1 MGKKFLFI
9 TGTRADFGKLKPLML
24 KIENS
29 RDFECYIFAT
39 GMHTL
44 SRYGLTY
51 DEIRK
56 TGFKNI
62 FTYINQD
69 ASCNISMDIILSNTI
84 EGISRYIHEFPP
96 DMIVVHG
103 DRAEALA
110 GAIVGALN
118 NVLVAHIEG
127 GELSGTVDELIRHA
141 VSKLAHL
148 HFVSNGDAKKRLIQ
162 MGEIENSVFVIG
174 SPDIDIM
181 LSDSLPSLEK
191 VKRRYEINFL
201 KYGVFIYH
209 PVTTE
214 IEGLESHINTVIDAL
229 EEIEMNFVVIFPNN
243 DMGCEIIFKAFKRI
257 ENNKKFKIF
266 PSLRFEFFLTLL
278 KNAYVVIG
286 NSSAGIREAPVFG
299 VPTINIGTRQENRFH
314 SPSIINVNVDEEEI
328 INAYNNLSQLHK
340 PSYHFGD
347 GNSAEKFM
355 KIIDNG
361 SVWKT
366 PCQKQ
371 FQERILKS
379 SPVVGILENK

>member
-1 MGKKFLFI
+1 MPMRKKILFI
-9 TGTRADFGKLKPLML
+9 TGTRADFGKIKPLML
-24 KIENS
+24 KIEKS
-29 RDFECYIFAT
+29 EDFECFIFAT

-51 DEIRK
+51 DEITK

-96 DMIVVHG
+96 DMIIVHG
-103 DRAEALA
+103 DRVEALA

-148 HFVSNGDAKKRLIQ
+148 HFVSNDDAKKRLIQ

-174 SPDIDIM
+174 SPDIDVM
-181 LSDSLPSLEK
+181 LSDSLPSLEN
-191 VKRRYEINFL
+191 VKRRYEINFER
-201 KYGVFIYH
+201 YGILIYH

-214 IEGLESHINTVIDAL
+214 IDVLESHINTVIDAL
-229 EEIEMNFVVIFPNN
+229 EKIEMNFVVLYPNN
-243 DMGCEIIFKAFKRI
+243 DMGSEIIFKALKRF
-257 ENNKKFKIF
+257 ENNPKYKIY
-266 PSLRFEFFLTLL
+266 PSLRFEFFLSLL
-278 KNAYVVIG
+278 KNAYVIIG

-299 VPTINIGTRQENRFH
+299 VPTINIGTRQENRFL
-314 SPSIINVNVDEEEI
+314 SPSIINIDADEKTI
-328 INAYNNLSQLHK
+328 IDAFNNLPLRYK

-347 GNSAEKFM
+347 GNSAEMFINIICKE
-355 KIIDNG
+355 KI
-361 SVWKT
+361 WMT
-366 PCQKQ
+366 HCQKQ
-371 FQERILKS
+371 FRDFPK
-379 SPVVGILENK
+379 NA

>member
-1 MGKKFLFI
+1 MGKKILFI
-9 TGTRADFGKLKPLML
+9 TGTRADFGKLSPLMQ

-29 RDFECYIFAT
+29 EDFECFVFAT

-51 DEIRK
+51 NEIRK

-84 EGISRYIHEFPP
+84 EGISRYIHEFPI

-103 DRAEALA
+103 DRVEALA

-118 NVLVAHIEG
+118 NVLVVHIEG

-141 VSKLAHL
+141 VSKLSHL
-148 HFVSNGDAKKRLIQ
+148 HFVSNEDAKKRLIQ
-162 MGEIENSVFVIG
+162 MGEIDDSVFVIG
-174 SPDIDIM
+174 SPDIDVM
-181 LSDSLPSLEK
+181 LSNSLPSLEK
-191 VKRRYEINFL
+191 VKRRYEIAFSN
-201 KYGVFIYH
+201 YGVFIYH

-214 IEGLESHINTVIDAL
+214 IDVLESHINTVIDAL
-229 EEIEMNFVVIFPNN
+229 EKIEMDFVVIFPNN
-243 DMGCEIIFKAFKRI
+243 DMGSEIIFKALKRL
-257 ENNKKFKIF
+257 ENNPKYKIF

-299 VPTINIGTRQENRFH
+299 VPTINIGTRQNNRFL
-314 SPSIINVNVDEEEI
+314 SPSIINVNADEKSI
-328 INAYNNLSQLHK
+328 INAFNNLPVGHK

-347 GNSAEKFM
+347 GNSAELFM
-355 KIIDNG
+355 KIINEG
-361 SVWKT
+361 GIWKT
-366 PCQKQ
+366 SSQKQ
-371 FQERILKS
+371 FQDL
-379 SPVVGILENK
+379 

>member
-1 MGKKFLFI
+1 MARKILFI
-9 TGTRADFGKLKPLML
+9 TGTRADFGKLKPLMF

-29 RDFECYIFAT
+29 ENFECHIFAT

-84 EGISRYIHEFPP
+84 EGVSRYIHEFPP
-96 DMIVVHG
+96 DMIVIHG
-103 DRAEALA
+103 DRVEALA

-141 VSKLAHL
+141 VSKLSHL
-148 HFVSNGDAKKRLIQ
+148 HFVSNEDAKKRLLQ
-162 MGEIENSVFVIG
+162 MGEIEDSVFVIG
-174 SPDIDIM
+174 SPDIDVM
-181 LSDSLPSLEK
+181 LSDTLPSLEQ
-191 VKRRYEINFL
+191 VKQKYEINFD

-214 IEGLESHINTVIDAL
+214 VDVLESHINSVIDGL

-243 DMGCEIIFKAFKRI
+243 DMGSEIIFKAFKRLK
-257 ENNKKFKIF
+257 NNSKYKIF

-278 KNAYVVIG
+278 KNAYVIMG

-299 VPTINIGTRQENRFH
+299 VPTINIGTRQENRFL
-314 SPSIINVNVDEEEI
+314 SPSIVNVDADKEAI
-328 INAYNNLSQLHK
+328 THAFINLPLKHM
-340 PSYHFGD
+340 PSYHFGE
-347 GNSAEKFM
+347 GNSAEMFM
-355 KIIDNG
+355 KIINNG
-361 SVWKT
+361 NIWKT

-371 FQERILKS
+371 FQDL
-379 SPVVGILENK
+379 

>member
-1 MGKKFLFI
+1 MVKQILFI
-9 TGTRADFGKLKPLML
+9 SGTRADFGKLKPLML
-24 KIENS
+24 KIES
-29 RDFECYIFAT
+29 SESFECYIFAT

-96 DMIVVHG
+96 DIIVVHG
-103 DRAEALA
+103 DRVEALA

-118 NVLVAHIEG
+118 NILVAHIEG

-141 VSKLAHL
+141 VSKLSHL
-148 HFVSNGDAKKRLIQ
+148 HFVSNEDAKKRLIQ
-162 MGEIENSVFVIG
+162 MGEIDETIFVIG
-174 SPDIDIM
+174 SPDIDVM
-181 LSDSLPSLEK
+181 LSDSLPS
-191 VKRRYEINFL
+191 VKQAKQRYEIDFDR
-201 KYGVFIYH
+201 YGVFLYH

-214 IEGLESHINTVIDAL
+214 SDKLESHINTVIDAL

-243 DMGCEIIFKAFKRI
+243 DMGSDIILKAFKRL
-257 ENNKKFKIF
+257 EKNPKYKIF

-299 VPTINIGTRQENRFH
+299 VPTINIGSRQKNRFL
-314 SPSIINVNVDEEEI
+314 SPSIINVDEDKKAI
-328 INAYNNLSQLHK
+328 INAFKVLPKTYK
-340 PSYHFGD
+340 PSYHFGE

-355 KIIDNG
+355 EIIDNG
-361 SVWKT
+361 SVWNT

-371 FQERILKS
+371 FQDRVS
-379 SPVVGILENK
+379 